1 MGRKRGLDKWSKD
14 QIINCAA
21 RVRGVVVL
29 WGSAFKSL
37 STAMKDEQKRQS

>member
-14 QIINCAA
+14 QINCAA

-29 WGSAFKSL
+29 WGSASKRL
-37 STAMKDEQKRQS
+37 LTVMKDEQKRQS

>member
-14 QIINCAA
+14 QINCAA
-21 RVRGVVVL
+21 PVRGVVVL